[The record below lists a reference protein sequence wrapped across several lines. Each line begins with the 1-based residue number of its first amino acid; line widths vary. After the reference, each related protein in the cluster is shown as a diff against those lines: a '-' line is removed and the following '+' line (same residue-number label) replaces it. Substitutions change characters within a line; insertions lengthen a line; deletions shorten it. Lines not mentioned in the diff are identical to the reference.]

1 MALVKLMSAGS
12 HVEAQLVKGLL
23 ETEGIPA
30 VVQGESR
37 STDMGTEAGFSEIA
51 ILVNAPQLDAARTL
65 LSARAEPDAPVKPGS
80 VPDGAVCAV
89 HEQQATAVC
98 SRCGNYL
105 CAGCG
110 PVGETPLC
118 DGCMARAAPPA
129 RTKTKLVAWMMLLF
143 LLGVPLIG
151 VAIARALFP

>member
-1 MALVKLMSAGS
+1 MALVKLMAAGS

-30 VVQGESR
+30 VIQGESR

-51 ILVNAPQLDAARTL
+51 ILVNEPQLADARTL
-65 LSARAEPDAPVKPGS
+65 LSARAAPEPVAPPGS
-80 VPDGAVCAV
+80 LPDGAVCAV
-89 HEQQATAVC
+89 HEQQAMAIC

-105 CAGCG
+105 CTSCG
-110 PVGETPLC
+110 PLGEPPLC
-118 DGCMARAAPPA
+118 DACVARAEPPT
-129 RTKTKLVAWMMLLF
+129 RTKTRLVAWLLLLF

-151 VAIARALFP
+151 AAIARAFFP